1 MKIMFKV
8 IGLLAMVIGIALSPV
23 KAQTD
28 MKNDQPTTEM
38 RDNKKVELQA
48 KTAKKKDGKDIKP
61 LASNLNSSKSNAY
74 RKGCYIDLDNKTD
87 YSIDLYIND
96 KYIGTMPKSGKYTT
110 PGFQTSVEVYFKTEP
125 RKDGTYLYW
134 GPHTHNCGSKT
145 DGGNVYY
152 FLNPAATFITF

>member
-1 MKIMFKV
+1 MKMKIMFKV
-8 IGLLAMVIGIALSPV
+8 IGLLAMVTGIAFSPV

-38 RDNKKVELQA
+38 RDNKKVELKAKQA
-48 KTAKKKDGKDIKP
+48 KGKDEKDPKP

-74 RKGCYIDLDNKTD
+74 RRGCYIDLDNKTD
-87 YSIDLYIND
+87 VSIHLYINGT
-96 KYIGTMPKSGKYTT
+96 YRGTMPNKGTYTT
-110 PGFQTSVEVYFKTEP
+110 AGSPTSVEVYFKTES
-125 RKDGTYLYW
+125 KDGIYLYW

-152 FLNPAATFITF
+152 ILNP